1 MNDRMPPHNIEAE
14 ESVLG
19 AMIVVPSAI
28 PVVLDIL
35 EPGDFY
41 RDSHTDLFHAICALW
56 NGDADSVDAVT
67 LSASCPEQKDYIHT
81 LSESVLTA
89 SNVRHYAEI
98 VKHLSV
104 CRKLISAGQEIT
116 QIGYDDGDD
125 VTTLMDKAESKVFAI
140 RPNGDN
146 DSKRAKDIAHLIYH
160 ECEVGDAPKVVPTGF
175 HELDSVCGGL
185 HESNL
190 VLIGARPGVGKT
202 AVGLSIAH
210 NVSKSGT
217 VLFFSLEMSQKELME
232 RLMCSIACVPVT
244 ALRNRDLT
252 GDQFANLVRA
262 MPEIENAD
270 LRVIDNPSMTMM
282 SMKSKVRQYAAK
294 AEIKLI
300 VVDYL
305 QLMTLGTKTASR
317 FEEVS
322 SISRELKCLA
332 RDLKLPILALSQLNR
347 VSTFDGGKPDISH
360 LRESGS
366 LEQDA
371 DQVWLL
377 SWPKDPDFGG
387 QDTLTVSVAKNR
399 HGQRGDVDLVWNKRW
414 QRIEAG

>member
-1 MNDRMPPHNIEAE
+1 MSERLPPHNIEAE
-14 ESVLG
+14 EAVLG
-19 AMIVVPSAI
+19 AMIIAPSAI

-41 RDSHTDLFHAICALW
+41 RASHTDLFHAICSLW

-67 LSASCPEQKDYIHT
+67 LSASVPEQKDYIHT
-81 LSESVLTA
+81 LSEHVITA
-89 SNVRHYAEI
+89 SNVRHYADI
-98 VKHLSV
+98 VKHMSV
-104 CRKLISAGQEIT
+104 CRKLIKAGQTVTE
-116 QIGYDDGDD
+116 IGYEDGDD
-125 VTTLMDKAESKVFAI
+125 VSTLMDKAEGALFSI
-140 RPNGDN
+140 RPQGDN
-146 DSKRAKDIAHLIYH
+146 DTKRAKDIAHIIYH

-175 HELDSVCGGL
+175 SALDDVCGGL

-190 VLIGARPGVGKT
+190 VLIGARPGIGKT
-202 AVGLSIAH
+202 AVALSIAH

-244 ALRNRDLT
+244 ALRARDLT
-252 GDQFANLVRA
+252 PDQLANLCAA
-262 MPEIENAD
+262 MPTIESSD

-294 AEIKLI
+294 TDIKLI

-322 SISRELKCLA
+322 AISRELKCLA
-332 RDLKLPILALSQLNR
+332 RDLKVPVLALSQLNR
-347 VSTFDGGKPDISH
+347 VSTFDGTKPDISH

-387 QDTLTVSVAKNR
+387 EDSLTVSVAKNR
-399 HGQRGDVDLVWNKRW
+399 HGQRGDVDLIWNKRW
-414 QRIEAG
+414 QRIEG

>member
-1 MNDRMPPHNIEAE
+1 MKDRIPPHNVEAE
-14 ESVLG
+14 EAVLG
-19 AMIVVPSAI
+19 AMIIAPSAI

-41 RDSHTDLFHAICALW
+41 RASNTDIFHAICSLW

-67 LSASCPEQKDYIHT
+67 LSASVPEQKDYIHT
-81 LSESVLTA
+81 LGEHVITA

-98 VKHLSV
+98 VKHTSV
-104 CRKLISAGQEIT
+104 CRKLIAAGQTVTE
-116 QIGYDDGDD
+116 IGYDDGDD
-125 VTTLMDKAESKVFAI
+125 VTTLMDKAEGALFSI
-140 RPNGDN
+140 RPQGDN
-146 DSKRAKDIAHLIYH
+146 DTKRAKDIAHLIFH
-160 ECEVGDAPKVVPTGF
+160 ECEVGDAPKVVSTGF
-175 HELDSVCGGL
+175 SALDEVCGGM

-190 VLIGARPGVGKT
+190 ILIGARPGIGKT
-202 AVGLSIAH
+202 AVALSIAH
-210 NVSKSGT
+210 NVSKGGT

-252 GDQFANLVRA
+252 GDQLANLVEA
-262 MPEIENAD
+262 MPAIEDRD

-282 SMKSKVRQYAAK
+282 NLKSKVRQYSAK
-294 AEIKLI
+294 TEIKLI

-305 QLMTLGTKTASR
+305 QLMTLGSKTSSR

-322 SISRELKCLA
+322 AISRELKCLA
-332 RDLKLPILALSQLNR
+332 RDLQVPVLALSQLNR
-347 VSTFDGGKPDISH
+347 VSTFDGTKPDISH

-387 QDTLTVSVAKNR
+387 QDSLTVEVAKNR
-399 HGQRGDVDLVWNKRW
+399 HGQRGNIDLLWNKRW
-414 QRIEAG
+414 QRIED